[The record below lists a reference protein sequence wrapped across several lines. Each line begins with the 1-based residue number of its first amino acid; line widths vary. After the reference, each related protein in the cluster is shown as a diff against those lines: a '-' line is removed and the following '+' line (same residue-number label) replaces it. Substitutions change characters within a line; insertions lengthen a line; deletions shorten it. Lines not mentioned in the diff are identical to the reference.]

1 MSSSGEKAETLLVT
15 GASGHLGRHVL
26 ANLLDTCGI
35 PPSCLIAVTRDPA
48 KVADIAA
55 RGVDV
60 RRGDFDDPASL
71 DAAFKGANRLLLI
84 STDAF
89 DRPGARI
96 AQHKAAIAAAKQ
108 AGVKHIVYTSMP
120 RPDGSPIPFAP
131 DHLGTE
137 QALAASGLGWTV
149 LRNAWYF
156 ENLALSLPDA
166 LATGKWYTSAGD
178 GRSAYLAREDCARA
192 AAYVLA
198 RPLTPNGIID
208 ITGSAALSNA
218 EIATAVREAYGR
230 PLDVVAVSDDELVA
244 GIIAA
249 GLPEPIAR
257 IFASFDTATRVGN
270 FATVTDAVEMLTG
283 APPQTLTAFLSA
295 NKELFL
301 PQEPKRETI

>member
-1 MSSSGEKAETLLVT
+1 MSSSGEKADTLLVT
-15 GASGHLGRHVL
+15 GASGHLGRRVL

-166 LATGKWYTSAGD
+166 LATGKCTRPPVMAAQPTSH
-178 GRSAYLAREDCARA
+178 ARI
-192 AAYVLA
+192 VLA
-198 RPLTPNGIID
+198 LPRTYSRVRSPQ
-208 ITGSAALSNA
+208 TGSSISL
-218 EIATAVREAYGR
+218 VR
-230 PLDVVAVSDDELVA
+230 PH
-244 GIIAA
+244 
-249 GLPEPIAR
+249 
-257 IFASFDTATRVGN
+257 
-270 FATVTDAVEMLTG
+270 
-283 APPQTLTAFLSA
+283 
-295 NKELFL
+295 
-301 PQEPKRETI
+301 